1 MDLVT
6 GATGIVGRE
15 IVAALLSAGGD
26 VRALRRAKSDV
37 EGVEKMLGRRGVLVE
52 KLNWVEGDTRDM
64 DAMMDAVAGCSRV
77 YHTAAVVSFREKD
90 AELLYD
96 VNVRGTAV
104 VVNAMLEMGVKEL
117 VHVSSVAALDGE
129 EIPEKADYAVSKYK
143 AELEVWRGGEE
154 GLEVCMVQPTII
166 LGEGDFSK
174 SSGKLFL
181 QVDNGLPVY
190 PVGANGFVAS
200 KDVASACVAMAE
212 AGLWSKAFV
221 LNGANMKFKDA
232 FEKIAASIGAKA
244 PTRPLKKWMSNLVC
258 ALPFVQNKLGLK
270 AMQED
275 TVYDG
280 SKAVEALDGWEYS
293 KIDEV
298 IKEVG
303 KVYLKSFP
311 SS

>member
-6 GATGIVGRE
+6 GATGILGRE
-15 IVAALLSAGGD
+15 IVAALLSAGGK
-26 VRALRRAKSDV
+26 VRALRRERSDV
-37 EGVEKMLGRRGVLVE
+37 EGVEKMLGRRGVSLE
-52 KLNWVEGDTRDM
+52 KLIWVEGDTRDVY
-64 DAMMDAVAGCSRV
+64 AMMDAVEGCSRV
-77 YHTAAVVSFREKD
+77 YHTAAVISFRERD
-90 AELLYD
+90 AELLFD
-96 VNVRGTAV
+96 VNVSGTAA
-104 VVNAMLEMGVKEL
+104 VVNAMLEVGVKEL
-117 VHVSSVAALDGE
+117 VHVSSVAALDGA

-154 GLEVCMVQPTII
+154 GLEVFMVQPTII
-166 LGEGDFSK
+166 VGEGDFSK

-181 QVDNGLPVY
+181 QVDKGLPVY

-200 KDVASACVAMAE
+200 KDVASACLAMAE
-212 AGLWSKAFV
+212 AGLWGKAFV

-244 PTRPLKKWMSNLVC
+244 PARPLKRWMSNLVC
-258 ALPFVQNKLGLK
+258 ALPFVQNKIGLK

-280 SKAVEALDGWEYS
+280 SKVVEAIDGWSYS
-293 KIDEV
+293 DIDEV

-303 KVYLKSFP
+303 KVYLAG
-311 SS
+311 

>member
-1 MDLVT
+1 MVVHHD
-6 GATGIVGRE
+6 GR
-15 IVAALLSAGGD
+15 AFGD
-26 VRALRRAKSDV
+26 VQKFCMKAPYMKHVWAELRTSHLGDNLFDLRPGPQIISQNRHSTLDPSTNLLITESTPSQGSFQRKDQRPGEAGRRA
-37 EGVEKMLGRRGVLVE
+37 
-52 KLNWVEGDTRDM
+52 
-64 DAMMDAVAGCSRV
+64 
-77 YHTAAVVSFREKD
+77 
-90 AELLYD
+90 
-96 VNVRGTAV
+96 
-104 VVNAMLEMGVKEL
+104 
-117 VHVSSVAALDGE
+117 

-154 GLEVCMVQPTII
+154 GLEVCMVRPTII

-181 QVDNGLPVY
+181 QVDKGLPVY

-200 KDVASACVAMAE
+200 KDVASACLAIAE
-212 AGLWSKAFV
+212 AGLWGKAFV

-244 PTRPLKKWMSNLVC
+244 PARPLKRWMSNLVC
-258 ALPFVQNKLGLK
+258 ALPFVQNKIGLK

-280 SKAVEALDGWEYS
+280 SKVVEAIDGWSYS
-293 KIDEV
+293 DIDEV

-303 KVYLKSFP
+303 KVYLAG
-311 SS
+311 

>member
-15 IVAALLSAGGD
+15 IVAALLSAGGK
-26 VRALRRAKSDV
+26 VRALRRERSDV
-37 EGVEKMLGRRGVLVE
+37 EGVEKMLGRRGVSLE
-52 KLNWVEGDTRDM
+52 KLIWVEGDARDVY
-64 DAMMDAVAGCSRV
+64 AMMDAVEGCSRV
-77 YHTAAVVSFREKD
+77 YHTAAVISFRERD
-90 AELLYD
+90 AELLFD
-96 VNVRGTAV
+96 VNVSGTAA
-104 VVNAMLEMGVKEL
+104 VVNAMLEVGVKEL
-117 VHVSSVAALDGE
+117 VYVSSVAALDGA

-154 GLEVCMVQPTII
+154 GLEVCMVRPTII

-181 QVDNGLPVY
+181 QVDKGLPVY

-200 KDVASACVAMAE
+200 KDVASACLAIAE
-212 AGLWSKAFV
+212 AGLWGKAFV

-244 PTRPLKKWMSNLVC
+244 PARPLKRWMSNLVC
-258 ALPFVQNKLGLK
+258 ALPFVQNKIGLK

-280 SKAVEALDGWEYS
+280 SKVVEAIDGWSYS
-293 KIDEV
+293 DIDEV

-303 KVYLKSFP
+303 KVYLAG
-311 SS
+311 